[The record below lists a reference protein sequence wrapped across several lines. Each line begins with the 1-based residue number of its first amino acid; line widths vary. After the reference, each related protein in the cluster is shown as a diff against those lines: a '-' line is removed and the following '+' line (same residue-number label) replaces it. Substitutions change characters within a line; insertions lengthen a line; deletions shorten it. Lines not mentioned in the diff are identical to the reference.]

1 MNLSGFYK
9 IFLLLSLLFYAY
21 AGAQVSGK
29 DTIQSLK
36 NKSGKGQVKENGG
49 RRSDVFSDK
58 NQISDSDYLEAIE
71 KANALL
77 SAAKNVAHIKG
88 TTNYEIAEIN
98 RAANALTLIIENLN
112 GANNNNVRNQ
122 QMYRRILLE
131 QQEEIEYHRAKLDV
145 VSDTLANLKSGIR
158 GVVRKDTIFKKI
170 VKDSLLRLQFKDE
183 LLALRTKWKRTDSL
197 ITASAALI
205 NNAKK
210 DATEKRMLAT
220 ESLEMVS
227 DRLQKS
233 GVSMFGNEY
242 CNLWEVAGDSI
253 ARPSATSIA
262 QKFVIEKKAFSYYFI
277 YSIGGTAALLVF
289 MGLIFWWI
297 RYNIG
302 CLKKEGRIK
311 DLLLFKFKYLNRK
324 MILPVIVIGINV
336 AISLNL
342 YAPALYFEFLN
353 LISLLVLTIIFNG
366 QWSPR
371 SFNNW
376 LLLVLLFVLFC
387 FMDLFIRVSFVQRC
401 VFMIINLL
409 SIRFGLIQL
418 KTIKEELY
426 IKVFF
431 TIANTVFIGFN
442 VLAVI
447 FNLFGRVSL
456 AHTLSLTAVTALTQI
471 IALSVFLKMLLE
483 TIILQMYTIRIRRGI
498 VKLFDYQSLEDN
510 LKKPLLLLVTYLW
523 IVVIASNLNLT
534 DTVYSLGNTV
544 LTHQNKIGSF
554 SFTIGSIILFC
565 IIIWLAHILQR
576 YVAYFFGE
584 IDEEDEESIN
594 KRQHSKLLI
603 TRLLVLVGG
612 YLLAISASGMPL
624 DKITIVLG
632 ALGVGVGLGL
642 QSIVNNFVSGVILI
656 FDRPIQIGDV
666 IEAGNQTG
674 RVKSIGLR
682 TTKVDTA
689 NGAEVIIPN
698 GNMLSQNIVN
708 WTFSNNYKLTDISF
722 TLTGETDHK
731 KIIEIINISL
741 SSVALV
747 YMEKDPQIF
756 FDSVSAGSC
765 KITLRFWCT
774 IFRTD
779 QALSEVRVSLY
790 NNFKNNGV
798 ELAN

>member
-1 MNLSGFYK
+1 
-9 IFLLLSLLFYAY
+9 
-21 AGAQVSGK
+21 
-29 DTIQSLK
+29 
-36 NKSGKGQVKENGG
+36 
-49 RRSDVFSDK
+49 
-58 NQISDSDYLEAIE
+58 
-71 KANALL
+71 
-77 SAAKNVAHIKG
+77 
-88 TTNYEIAEIN
+88 
-98 RAANALTLIIENLN
+98 
-112 GANNNNVRNQ
+112 
-122 QMYRRILLE
+122 
-131 QQEEIEYHRAKLDV
+131 
-145 VSDTLANLKSGIR
+145 
-158 GVVRKDTIFKKI
+158 
-170 VKDSLLRLQFKDE
+170 
-183 LLALRTKWKRTDSL
+183 
-197 ITASAALI
+197 
-205 NNAKK
+205 
-210 DATEKRMLAT
+210 
-220 ESLEMVS
+220 
-227 DRLQKS
+227 
-233 GVSMFGNEY
+233 
-242 CNLWEVAGDSI
+242 
-253 ARPSATSIA
+253 
-262 QKFVIEKKAFSYYFI
+262 
-277 YSIGGTAALLVF
+277 
-289 MGLIFWWI
+289 
-297 RYNIG
+297 
-302 CLKKEGRIK
+302 
-311 DLLLFKFKYLNRK
+311 
-324 MILPVIVIGINV
+324 
-336 AISLNL
+336 
-342 YAPALYFEFLN
+342 
-353 LISLLVLTIIFNG
+353 
-366 QWSPR
+366 
-371 SFNNW
+371 
-376 LLLVLLFVLFC
+376 
-387 FMDLFIRVSFVQRC
+387 MDLFIRVSFVQRC
-401 VFMIINLL
+401 IFMIINLL
-409 SIRFGLIQL
+409 SIRFGLLQL

-426 IKVFF
+426 VKVFF

-534 DTVYSLGNTV
+534 DSVYSVGNSI

-554 SFTIGSIILFC
+554 TFTIGSIILFC
-565 IIIWLAHILQR
+565 VIIWLAHILQR

-584 IDEEDEESIN
+584 IDEEDEETIN

-624 DKITIVLG
+624 DKVTIVLG

-722 TLTGETDHK
+722 ALTGEIDHER
-731 KIIEIINISL
+731 IIEIINASL

-756 FDSVSAGSC
+756 FDSVSTASC
-765 KITLRFWCT
+765 KITVRFWCT

-790 NNFKNNGV
+790 KNFKDNGID
-798 ELAN
+798 LAD